1 MFRRFTVGDK
11 VTCLL
16 THMSWTPEQCQD
28 CLEIPVFYFIFQG
41 KNLTLT

>member
-1 MFRRFTVGDK
+1 MFRRFTVGDR

-16 THMSWTPEQCQD
+16 THMSWTAEQCQD
-28 CLEIPVFYFIFQG
+28 CREIPVFYFIFQG